1 MKRFWPI
8 LLLLATVS
16 CVHDRMQD
24 LLPDADTVNVAPG
37 ADPALAYIFDE
48 SVLPEIH
55 IKVLESEWNR
65 LLASFDADVNTEEYV
80 YCTATYIKGADT
92 TVVPWSGLKLRGNSS
107 RRRPEGSYGKQH
119 DREHPDW
126 HHAHFGVNFHKY
138 VKDEDHKVHGMQ
150 KLLLKWFKDDP
161 LYVREIYCFDLFR
174 RYGVWTAVN
183 DVHCRVFLQVG
194 NEKEAYFGVY
204 QMMEPVDE
212 HYLKRRKEIFRYYG
226 GHENGYLWKCRWG
239 SGLRAVDNMVDDN
252 FNNDD
257 DTQNHPYTLK
267 THNDMFPQAKAMLQ
281 DFIEK
286 VNMRDD
292 AEFAAWVA
300 SACDVQLLLRTIAV
314 TVAVGSWDDYWN
326 NHNNWYLYFDSLG
339 PDYRFWYIP
348 YDFDY
353 TLGTSGDTY
362 FQKDA
367 ALKDPL
373 KWGTS
378 AYPLIARIL
387 KTPEWRDYY
396 VACLKELCDPAKDY
410 LYYHY
415 SIERIKAWHRKI
427 GPYVMNETFEDCEIR
442 DEPATFGTTPWYRLL
457 DTDPSVNFFRV
468 KTRVINAIE
477 E

>member
-1 MKRFWPI
+1 MKLWRP
-8 LLLLATVS
+8 LLLIVPAILFGCRGGEDSVI
-16 CVHDRMQD
+16 
-24 LLPDADTVNVAPG
+24 LPVTGTLDG
-37 ADPALAYIFDE
+37 ALEYIFDE

-55 IKVLESEWNR
+55 INVLESEWNR
-65 LLASFDADVNTEEYV
+65 LLESFDADINTEEYV
-80 YCTATYIKGADT
+80 YCTATYIKGTDT

-107 RRRPEGSYGKQH
+107 RRRPEGSYGKPH
-119 DREHPDW
+119 NSEHPDW

-138 VKDEDHKVHGMQ
+138 IKDEAHKVHGMQ

-183 DVHCRVFLQVG
+183 DVHCKVFLQVE
-194 NEKEAYFGVY
+194 NEKEAYFGIY

-239 SGLRAVDNMVDDN
+239 SGLRAVDDD
-252 FNNDD
+252 FNNDN
-257 DTQNHPYTLK
+257 DTKNHPYTLK
-267 THNDMFPQAKAMLQ
+267 THNDRFPEAKALLQ

-286 VNMRDD
+286 VNMKDD
-292 AEFAAWVA
+292 SEFAAWVA
-300 SACDVQLLLRTIAV
+300 GACDVHLLLRTIAV

-326 NHNNWYLYFDSLG
+326 NHNNWYLYFDRLDSG
-339 PDYRFWYIP
+339 YRFYYIP

-367 ALKDPL
+367 ALKNPL
-373 KWGTS
+373 NWGS
-378 AYPLIARIL
+378 AAYPLIYRIL
-387 KTPEWRDYY
+387 QTPEWRDYY
-396 VACLKELCDPAKDY
+396 VDCLKELCDPEKDY

-427 GPYVMNETFEDCEIR
+427 SPYVMNETFEDCEIV
-442 DEPATFGTTPWYRLL
+442 DEPASFGTTPWYRLL

-468 KTRVINAIE
+468 KARVINE
-477 E
+477 L

>member
-1 MKRFWPI
+1 MSSARVLPV
-8 LLLLATVS
+8 LLVALL
-16 CVHDRMQD
+16 CGCRGGDGIELPPEEKD
-24 LLPDADTVNVAPG
+24 LPAEIPVTG
-37 ADPALAYIFDE
+37 ALDDALAYIFDE

-55 IKVLESEWNR
+55 INVLESEWNR
-65 LLASFDADVNTEEYV
+65 LLESFDADINTEEYV
-80 YCTATYIKGADT
+80 YCTATYIKGTDT

-107 RRRPEGSYGKQH
+107 RRRPEGSYGKPH
-119 DREHPDW
+119 DSEHPDW

-138 VKDEDHKVHGMQ
+138 IKDEAHKVHGMQ

-183 DVHCRVFLQVG
+183 DVHCKVFLQVE
-194 NEKEAYFGVY
+194 NEKEAYFGIY

-239 SGLRAVDNMVDDN
+239 SGLRAVDDD

-257 DTQNHPYTLK
+257 DTKNHPYTLK
-267 THNDMFPQAKAMLQ
+267 THNDRFPEAKALLQ
-281 DFIEK
+281 DFIAK
-286 VNMRDD
+286 VNMKDNS
-292 AEFAAWVA
+292 EFAAWVA
-300 SACDVQLLLRTIAV
+300 GACDVHLLLRTIAV

-326 NHNNWYLYFDSLG
+326 NHNNWYLYFDRLDSG
-339 PDYRFWYIP
+339 YRFYYIP

-367 ALKDPL
+367 ALKNPL
-373 KWGTS
+373 NWGSS
-378 AYPLIARIL
+378 AYPLIYRIL
-387 KTPEWRDYY
+387 QTQEWRDYY
-396 VACLKELCDPAKDY
+396 VDCLKELCDPEKDY

-415 SIERIKAWHRKI
+415 SIERIKAWHRRI
-427 GPYVMNETFEDCEIR
+427 SPYVMNETFEDCEIV
-442 DEPATFGTTPWYRLL
+442 DEPASFGTTPWYRLL

-468 KTRVINAIE
+468 KARVINE
-477 E
+477 L

>member
-8 LLLLATVS
+8 LLLLAATS

-24 LLPDADTVNVAPG
+24 LLPDAYTVNVAPG

-65 LLASFDADVNTEEYV
+65 LLAAFDADVNTEEYV

-212 HYLKRRKEIFRYYG
+212 HYLKRRKELFKYYG

-257 DTQNHPYTLK
+257 DTHNHPYTLK
-267 THNDMFPQAKAMLQ
+267 THNDMFPQAKEMLQ

-292 AEFAAWVA
+292 TEFAAWVA

-353 TLGTSGDTY
+353 TLGRYVFPEGCCAEGSPQMGHVC
-362 FQKDA
+362 
-367 ALKDPL
+367 L
-373 KWGTS
+373 S
-378 AYPLIARIL
+378 AYCQDSENSGMA
-387 KTPEWRDYY
+387 
-396 VACLKELCDPAKDY
+396 
-410 LYYHY
+410 
-415 SIERIKAWHRKI
+415 
-427 GPYVMNETFEDCEIR
+427 
-442 DEPATFGTTPWYRLL
+442 RLL
-457 DTDPSVNFFRV
+457 CGLPERTMRPGKGLPLLPLQHRAHQGLASQDRSLCNERNFRGLRDQGRTRHLRHHSLVPSSRYRSVS
-468 KTRVINAIE
+468 
-477 E
+477 